1 MYKNQGMNEYQNCG
15 LRLDAVMYYAVAGR
29 FGYQPQKVGCGQHK
43 QAVIWSVIGYQIF
56 LQNFIYFEQ
65 ETSFLLHFQVLPK
78 RFLPNKSKIQSK
90 VFFFQPLI
98 NESKQ
103 IMEMLF
109 SYVTSLKEILLGKK
123 LSRLK
128 SMLPI
133 AHVFE
138 KL

>member
-1 MYKNQGMNEYQNCG
+1 MWENSYQGMNEYQNCG

-29 FGYQPQKVGCGQHK
+29 FSYQPQKVGCGQHK

-90 VFFFQPLI
+90 VIFFQPLI
-98 NESKQ
+98 NEPKQ

-109 SYVTSLKEILLGKK
+109 SYVISLKEILVGKK

-128 SMLPI
+128 FMLPI
-133 AHVFE
+133 VFE